1 MSSLFISL
9 EGAAIQGI
17 LWGILAIGVFLTFRV
32 LDFPDLTVEGSFAVG
47 GSVAAILMTK
57 GMNPFLVL
65 IFSTLAGMVAGM
77 VTGMLHTV
85 LKIPGILA
93 GILTMIACYSIN
105 IRIMGQANISL
116 LKATKF
122 TDLTDKL
129 FAKILPNV
137 SAAQV
142 TSISTAAVGVLITV
156 FLVVLLYLFFGTEI
170 GSAIRATGNNEHM
183 VRALGVNTDT
193 MKVLGLVLSNGLVA
207 LSGGLV
213 AQQQGYADVQ
223 MGVGAIV
230 IGLASVIIG
239 EVIFCHKDH
248 SFAYKMT
255 AVVLGSVIYRI
266 IISLVLRFGLKST
279 DLKLLTAI
287 IVAFALGMPVVIRK
301 VKEKNKQHANKK
313 QNAARLGGQSN
324 A

>member
-1 MSSLFISL
+1 MGSILGAV
-9 EGAAIQGI
+9 EGAAIQGV

-47 GSVAAILMTK
+47 GAVAAVLITK
-57 GMNPFLVL
+57 GMNPFVVL
-65 IFSTLAGMVAGM
+65 LFSMLSGMLAGI
-77 VTGMLHTV
+77 VTGLLHTT

-116 LKATKF
+116 IKEVKF
-122 TDLTDKL
+122 TDLMNNLLGKL
-129 FAKILPNV
+129 FPGL
-137 SAAQV
+137 SASQV
-142 TSISTAAVGVLITV
+142 TSIGSAVIGVLIT
-156 FLVVLLYLFFGTEI
+156 LLIILLLYLFFGTEI

-183 VRALGVNTDT
+183 VRALGSNTDT
-193 MKVLGLVLSNGLVA
+193 MKVLGLLLSNGLVA

-248 SFAYKMT
+248 SFAYKML
-255 AVVLGSVIYRI
+255 AVVIGSVIYRI
-266 IISLVLRFGLKST
+266 IIALVLRFGLKST

-287 IVAFALGMPVVIRK
+287 IVAVALGLPVVIRK
-301 VKEKNKQHANKK
+301 VKEKQKQHANKK
-313 QNAARLGGQSN
+313 ANAIRVGGETN

>member
-1 MSSLFISL
+1 MASLLSAM

-17 LWGILAIGVFLTFRV
+17 LWGILAVGVFLTFRV

-47 GSVAAILMTK
+47 GSVAAILITK
-57 GMNPFLVL
+57 GMNPFVVL
-65 IFSTLAGMVAGM
+65 LFSMLSGMVAGV
-77 VTGMLHTV
+77 VTGLLHTV

-105 IRIMGQANISL
+105 IRIMGQANTSL
-116 LKATKF
+116 IKQLKF
-122 TDLTDKL
+122 TDIMNSMISKL
-129 FAKILPNV
+129 LPNV
-137 SAAQV
+137 SAAQI
-142 TSISTAAVGVLITV
+142 TSISSALVGIAITLLII
-156 FLVVLLYLFFGTEI
+156 LVLYLFFGTEI
-170 GSAIRATGNNEHM
+170 GAAIRATGNNESM

-193 MKVLGLVLSNGLVA
+193 MKVLGLLLSNGLVA

-239 EVIFCHKDH
+239 EVVFCHKDH
-248 SFAYKMT
+248 SFGYKMM
-255 AVVLGSVIYRI
+255 AVVFGSVIYRVI
-266 IISLVLRFGLKST
+266 IALVLRMGMKST
-279 DLKLLTAI
+279 DLKLLTAV
-287 IVAFALGMPVVIRK
+287 IVAIALGLPVVIRK
-301 VKEKNKQHANKK
+301 GKEKQKQRGNKK
-313 QNAARLGGQSN
+313 ANAARLGGQAN